1 MYATNGVLSFQG
13 ACEKG
18 GFGGVL
24 SFQWGGGAWIKG
36 KFHFLRDRRDP
47 FLGLRPS
54 GSLK

>member
-24 SFQWGGGAWIKG
+24 SFQGGGSVWIKG